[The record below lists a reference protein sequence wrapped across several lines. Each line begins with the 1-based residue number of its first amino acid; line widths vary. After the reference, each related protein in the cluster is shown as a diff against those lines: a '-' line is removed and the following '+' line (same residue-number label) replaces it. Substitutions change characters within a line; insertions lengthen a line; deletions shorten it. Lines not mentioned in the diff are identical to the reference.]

1 MPEKGQRNEE
11 HQDDTQRSR
20 REMVHLLRSILEEVT
35 IQAQGR
41 PRPLDPAAHG
51 AIQLFAQ
58 IEESLTLTAGSP
70 PPRY

>member
-1 MPEKGQRNEE
+1 
-11 HQDDTQRSR
+11 
-20 REMVHLLRSILEEVT
+20 MVHLLRSILEEVT